1 MIFLMKKKKKR
12 IENRAEMEQC
22 TLSAGSEHN
31 KIGGQL
37 RNNGWSEIV
46 VILHQKGHLAH
57 CPLRK

>member
-1 MIFLMKKKKKR
+1 
-12 IENRAEMEQC
+12 MEQC

-37 RNNGWSEIV
+37 RNDGWSEIV